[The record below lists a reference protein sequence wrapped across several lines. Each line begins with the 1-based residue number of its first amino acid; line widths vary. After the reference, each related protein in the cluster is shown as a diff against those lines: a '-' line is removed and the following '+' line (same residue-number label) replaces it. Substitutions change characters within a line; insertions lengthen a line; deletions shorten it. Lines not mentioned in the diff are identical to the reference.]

1 MVYRNCSGISCN
13 PAEYKS
19 CARPMQRETFF
30 KDMHSI
36 SFEELA
42 KKYAALRKYPLIV
55 RIKIFIKRI
64 IRSLIKIIGGEA
76 SVLCRLSVPFILSQ
90 KMIIR
95 FWNDI

>member
-1 MVYRNCSGISCN
+1 
-13 PAEYKS
+13 
-19 CARPMQRETFF
+19 MQRETFF

-76 SVLCRLSVPFILSQ
+76 SEDMNYYLCFIMES
-90 KMIIR
+90 R
-95 FWNDI
+95 GDN